1 MFAGPIIARELVTT
15 PRPWRYYLCAH
26 RFLVLF
32 SFCSGPP
39 GSRSSAGK
47 TCVSWACWRG
57 LAACF
62 TSCSRYFSSHSCF
75 FSAPLSTAAAVAY
88 EKDRRTFNLL
98 LMTSLSDTEIVVGKL
113 VAGLLNILIILGAS
127 VGLLALRPLGRHL
140 LRAGCQPVR
149 GDGGI
154 GRGGRRDGIAD
165 PLWRDRTFQSISLT
179 ILMVVF
185 SVTGVELFSVAFPTL
200 EFMGVPLKEVL
211 NPYRAMIALLY
222 PRADQVT
229 GVVRAS
235 SLVYIGVRLT
245 FAALIVAFGTWKL
258 RTWNPGRSEPREQGD
273 EAEVGGGRDQG
284 RGQEIPRVRR
294 APGRRWRGRDG
305 DGNHGPGCSRRPAD
319 APSRSW
325 P

>member
-1 MFAGPIIARELVTT
+1 LWRASFSCALFILLWTAWQSIIGWQDVRELGVLARFGGVLYVMFALLQLT
-15 PRPWRYYLCAH
+15 LM
-26 RFLVLF
+26 LF
-32 SFCSGPP
+32 F
-39 GSRSSAGK
+39 
-47 TCVSWACWRG
+47 
-57 LAACF
+57 
-62 TSCSRYFSSHSCF
+62 
-75 FSAPLSTAAAVAY
+75 APLFTAAAVAY

-127 VGLLALRPLGRHL
+127 VGLLSLCALL
-140 LRAGCQPVR
+140 
-149 GDGGI
+149 GGI
-154 GRGGRRDGIAD
+154 SFGQVANLFAVTAASGVAGGAMGLLIA
-165 PLWRDRTFQSISLT
+165 LWRDRTFQSISLT

-185 SVTGVELFSVAFPTL
+185 SVTGVELFSVAFPTA

-211 NPYRAMIALLY
+211 NPYRAMLALLY

-258 RTWNPGRSEPREQGD
+258 RKWNPGRSEPRRGD
-273 EAEVGGGRDQG
+273 RDRG
-284 RGQEIPRVRR
+284 RGQEIPGVCRG
-294 APGRRWRGRDG
+294 PGRRGRGGNGVRDRA
-305 DGNHGPGCSRRPAD
+305 DGRSRRPVA
-319 APSRSW
+319 APFRSW